1 MNFSSSI
8 FPAPLDPQFQPA
20 VLFNRNYL
28 AAAKKSGRAVPLVIG
43 LERENR
49 LVSRYET
56 VVLPE
61 ADAATLIYVER
72 LVKFLLWA
80 RGGWKLHIGGPKA
93 IGEAIR
99 KQYSPRGKRKFD
111 CDMMTLAYGNKFQVV
126 LTTAEKVPAAKEMQT
141 AAGGHLNGY
150 RIGFDLGASDYKVSA
165 VIDGEAVFTE
175 EMPWDPKSQ
184 ANPEYHYHH
193 IASAL
198 HRAAAHLP
206 RVDAIGGSSAGIIV
220 DNEIRVASLLR
231 AVPKK
236 DFPKAAGIFKRIQ
249 KEWNVPVVVMNDGD
263 VTALAGALSLGS
275 KGMLGIALGSS
286 QAAGFMDPQGRILG
300 WLNEL
305 AFVPVDY
312 QPDAAVDEWSGDKGT
327 GVMYFSQQAVNKLLP
342 AAKITLPEKM
352 GLPERLKEV
361 QNLMTQGD
369 ARAAKIY
376 ETLGVYLG
384 CAMAHYVDFYAFRQA
399 LILGRVTTGQ
409 GGDIVIA
416 KAREVLKKNFPEVAK
431 QVELRVPDEK
441 SRRVGQA
448 VAAASLPA
456 LRK

>member
-99 KQYSPRGKRKFD
+99 KQYSPRGTRKFD

-141 AAGGHLNGY
+141 AAGGHLKGY

-165 VIDGEAVFTE
+165 VIDV
-175 EMPWDPKSQ
+175 
-184 ANPEYHYHH
+184 Y
-193 IASAL
+193 
-198 HRAAAHLP
+198 
-206 RVDAIGGSSAGIIV
+206 SSASG
-220 DNEIRVASLLR
+220 R
-231 AVPKK
+231 
-236 DFPKAAGIFKRIQ
+236 
-249 KEWNVPVVVMNDGD
+249 
-263 VTALAGALSLGS
+263 
-275 KGMLGIALGSS
+275 SS
-286 QAAGFMDPQGRILG
+286 YG
-300 WLNEL
+300 
-305 AFVPVDY
+305 
-312 QPDAAVDEWSGDKGT
+312 
-327 GVMYFSQQAVNKLLP
+327 
-342 AAKITLPEKM
+342 
-352 GLPERLKEV
+352 
-361 QNLMTQGD
+361 
-369 ARAAKIY
+369 
-376 ETLGVYLG
+376 
-384 CAMAHYVDFYAFRQA
+384 
-399 LILGRVTTGQ
+399 
-409 GGDIVIA
+409 
-416 KAREVLKKNFPEVAK
+416 
-431 QVELRVPDEK
+431 
-441 SRRVGQA
+441 
-448 VAAASLPA
+448 AASSARPTLFPTS
-456 LRK
+456 

>member
-141 AAGGHLNGY
+141 AAGGHLKGY

-220 DNEIRVASLLR
+220 DNEIRVASRLR